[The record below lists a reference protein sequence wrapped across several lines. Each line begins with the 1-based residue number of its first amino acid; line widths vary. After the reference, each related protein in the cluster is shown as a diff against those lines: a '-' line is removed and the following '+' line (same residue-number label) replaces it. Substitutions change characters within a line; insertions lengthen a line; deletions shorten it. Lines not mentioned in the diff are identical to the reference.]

1 MENHKKRL
9 MLVEDSVVDLRY
21 LQVLLEEMG
30 YVVACTAMS
39 GENAID
45 LAMAERPDLIV
56 MDILLEGEISG
67 IEAAAKIRKKLDVPV
82 VFATALSDRQT
93 LDGIPI
99 DDLYG
104 YLIKPYNKK
113 NLFASIEIAFKR
125 SEYEKERIELN
136 GQLEQKVID
145 LKAANEIIT
154 LSEEKYRVL
163 VEGSEDIIFSL
174 DGKWNFLTANASMK
188 RHLNY
193 PLERIQ
199 RMNFMDIVYG
209 DDEST
214 TRQMV
219 QEILRQFSEGRKT
232 VQFKAEFKCLYRS
245 EPIELQVKL
254 EYLNSEDRN
263 EVLGKASR
271 MTEDALL
278 NHFVGEKQQYE
289 IGNYLITAE
298 EVSFRITRNLVRYMD
313 AREVNNLR
321 IALREIIINSIEHGN
336 LNISFEEKSDALV
349 SDRYFSFLSQRQ
361 KDEKYASRK
370 VFIEY
375 EADSSGVQYFIR
387 DQGDGFDYRSI
398 VEMQGVTA
406 DGRII
411 PHGRGILMAQDIFD
425 SIEYN
430 EKGNEVTLVKKFSAG

>member
-193 PLERIQ
+193 PLDRIQ

-375 EADSSGVQYFIR
+375 EADSSGVRYFIR
-387 DQGDGFDYRSI
+387 D
-398 VEMQGVTA
+398 
-406 DGRII
+406 
-411 PHGRGILMAQDIFD
+411 
-425 SIEYN
+425 
-430 EKGNEVTLVKKFSAG
+430 